1 VGPGDAQREVV
12 RFAAGVREEDHLQR
26 RREGLPET
34 FRIVGELAIE
44 VAGVRVEEGGLAGD
58 GVRDRRMLLNANRT
72 DKEES
77 VMENK
82 LHREPATFETVWA
95 SLQELSESQKET
107 DRQMKETDR
116 QMKETDRR
124 LKKLDQLFTS
134 QWGALIESLVEG
146 DLVNLLQSRNIPV
159 QRIHPRPYGRRN
171 GEHFEFDILAVNG
184 EQVVVVEVKTTL
196 RPEDVNH
203 FLRKLARFTVYEPEY
218 SGKTV
223 YGAVAYLK
231 ASEAATVHAER
242 QGLFVI
248 RATGD
253 SASIVNDEQFQPRA
267 FG

>member
-1 VGPGDAQREVV
+1 
-12 RFAAGVREEDHLQR
+12 
-26 RREGLPET
+26 
-34 FRIVGELAIE
+34 
-44 VAGVRVEEGGLAGD
+44 
-58 GVRDRRMLLNANRT
+58 
-72 DKEES
+72 
-77 VMENK
+77 MENK
-82 LHREPATFETVWA
+82 SHREPATFETVWA

-107 DRQMKETDR
+107 DRLMQ
-116 QMKETDRR
+116 ETDRR

-146 DLVNLLQSRNIPV
+146 DLVNLLQGWNIPV
-159 QRIHPRPYGRRN
+159 RHTHSHSHGRRN

-218 SGKTV
+218 HGKTI

-231 ASEAATVHAER
+231 ASETAPVHAER

-248 RATGD
+248 RATGS